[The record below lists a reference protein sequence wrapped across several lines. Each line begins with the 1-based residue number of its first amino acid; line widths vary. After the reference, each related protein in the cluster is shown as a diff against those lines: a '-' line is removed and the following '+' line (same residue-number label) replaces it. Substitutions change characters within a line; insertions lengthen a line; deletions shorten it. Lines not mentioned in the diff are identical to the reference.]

1 MKQDYFLKISLQIN
15 ALKVAFISLENNE
28 KRMCC

>member
-1 MKQDYFLKISLQIN
+1 MKQDYFLKISLQIT
-15 ALKVAFISLENNE
+15 ALKVAFTSLENNE